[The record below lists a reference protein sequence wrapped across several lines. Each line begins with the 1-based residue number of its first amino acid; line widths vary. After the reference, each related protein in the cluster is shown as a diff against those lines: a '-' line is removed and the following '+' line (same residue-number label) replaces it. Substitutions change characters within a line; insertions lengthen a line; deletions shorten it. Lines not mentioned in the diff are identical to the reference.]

1 MFKVKRF
8 RVQGFRVLGSE
19 VKVKSEPLLRRF
31 GGEK

>member
-1 MFKVKRF
+1 MFKVKR
-8 RVQGFRVLGSE
+8 FRVLGSE